1 MHSYGVRY
9 FQVGFLYHKSSWFK
23 CIPLSQLS
31 YLKCLYMRLMVD
43 LEYMTEKD
51 ISEEAAASSTTS
63 STLFFPS
70 LKSLEV
76 YKCYNLKGWWRST
89 STLAHHQHQSLP
101 SFPCLSFLK
110 IESCSQLVSMPL
122 FPFLEEELYL
132 LGGSLKPLQQTMA
145 MAPLPPSS
153 TTSTFSP
160 LPKLKCMN
168 LYCIKDQVSLADE

>member
-1 MHSYGVRY
+1 
-9 FQVGFLYHKSSWFK
+9 
-23 CIPLSQLS
+23 
-31 YLKCLYMRLMVD
+31 MV
-43 LEYMTEKD
+43 K
-51 ISEEAAASSTTS
+51 
-63 STLFFPS
+63 
-70 LKSLEV
+70 
-76 YKCYNLKGWWRST
+76 ST
-89 STLAHHQHQSLP
+89 STLAHQQHQSLP

-153 TTSTFSP
+153 STSTFSP